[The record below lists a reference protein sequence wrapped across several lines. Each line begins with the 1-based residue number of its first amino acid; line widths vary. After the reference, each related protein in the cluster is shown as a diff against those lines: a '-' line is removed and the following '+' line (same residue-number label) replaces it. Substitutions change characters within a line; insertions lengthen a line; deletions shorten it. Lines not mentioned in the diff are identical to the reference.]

1 MGPRLLLGPGVL
13 MTNGLSLTGIHQSP
27 TLIELIALSEKRK
40 KKTTEKGKKS
50 GELRL
55 LTYYYH
61 LISNVGGGNSV
72 NLHIYGQH
80 RTHTRIF

>member
-55 LTYYYH
+55 LTYYYYH
-61 LISNVGGGNSV
+61 PISNVGGSNSV
-72 NLHIYGQH
+72 NL
-80 RTHTRIF
+80 RTT